1 MLPVGKTARALARAN
16 ILVRDHEGPRL
27 VEVKAL
33 TSVKNVHIGEVL
45 GEWVGVAL
53 RRVSFEPPECDIRR
67 AACKSSRKNPGR
79 SNTQDGS
86 VACSY

>member
-45 GEWVGVAL
+45 GEWVGVA
-53 RRVSFEPPECDIRR
+53 
-67 AACKSSRKNPGR
+67 
-79 SNTQDGS
+79 
-86 VACSY
+86 

>member
-1 MLPVGKTARALARAN
+1 MHAPVKLWSARFNQQGSGTQSPQAMLPVGKTARALARAN

-45 GEWVGVAL
+45 GEWVGVA
-53 RRVSFEPPECDIRR
+53 
-67 AACKSSRKNPGR
+67 
-79 SNTQDGS
+79 
-86 VACSY
+86 